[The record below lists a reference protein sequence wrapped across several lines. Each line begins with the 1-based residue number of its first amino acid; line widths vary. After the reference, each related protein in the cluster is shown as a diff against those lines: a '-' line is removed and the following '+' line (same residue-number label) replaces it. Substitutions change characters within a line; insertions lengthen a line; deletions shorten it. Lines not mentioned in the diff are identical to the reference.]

1 MAAIDELLRD
11 ELRRVTDAVQ
21 PGQLRPL
28 RIPAPGHRWHGRL
41 IPVTAAAAVI
51 VAITVVALLTGVSA
65 GQKPAATSAQVPVG
79 VPRYYLTFT
88 YVRSGRMPLE
98 PEAVVRDSATG
109 RITGTAEVPT
119 DDPYLTVTAAPDD
132 RSFIIGA
139 YEPDPGSPATQYQEY
154 RLFRLPIPA
163 GGKPGHLTELS
174 MYPPPR
180 YGGATGIA
188 LSPDGNLLALSLMY
202 GPSVTIERPVAMIE
216 VINLL
221 TGKIRT
227 WTAPTQGSHYYIPG
241 PPSWADGDRMIA
253 FTWQRSNNLTTT
265 NTVMEG
271 VRLLDTAAPGDNL
284 MDSTW
289 IVRSKAVDGTI
300 QSALITPDGRDV
312 IVATSRNIASGGNN
326 GTAVVEI
333 VEVQVASGR
342 PVRVL
347 RTRTARYDIH
357 TMYPLNGSSAVLSLD
372 PTGRYALVQCIQF
385 GWMDIGLGRFT
396 PLPVQAASWA
406 AW

>member
-28 RIPAPGHRWHGRL
+28 RIPAPGHRWHRRL
-41 IPVTAAAAVI
+41 IPAAAAAAVI
-51 VAITVVALLTGVSA
+51 VIITAVALLTGVSA
-65 GQKPAATSAQVPVG
+65 GQKPAATPAQIPAAL
-79 VPRYYLTFT
+79 PRYYLTFT
-88 YVRSGRMPLE
+88 YVKSDRMPLG

-109 RITGTAEVPT
+109 RTTGTAEVPA
-119 DDPYLTVTAAPDD
+119 DDPYPAVTAAPDD

-139 YEPDPGSPATQYQEY
+139 YEPDSGSPATQYQEY
-154 RLFRLPIPA
+154 RLFRLPISA
-163 GGKPGHLTELS
+163 DGKPGHLTELS
-174 MYPPPR
+174 TYPPPR

-202 GPSVTIERPVAMIE
+202 GPNVAIDRPVAMIE

-326 GTAVVEI
+326 GTAVVQI
-333 VEVQVASGR
+333 VEVPVASGR
-342 PVRVL
+342 PARVL
-347 RTRTARYDIH
+347 RTRTARYNMH
-357 TMYPLNGSSAVLSLD
+357 TMYLLDGSSAVLSLD
-372 PTGRYALVQCIQF
+372 PAGRYALVQCIQF
-385 GWMDIGLGRFT
+385 GWINIGPGRFT
-396 PLPVQAASWA
+396 PLPVQVAFWA